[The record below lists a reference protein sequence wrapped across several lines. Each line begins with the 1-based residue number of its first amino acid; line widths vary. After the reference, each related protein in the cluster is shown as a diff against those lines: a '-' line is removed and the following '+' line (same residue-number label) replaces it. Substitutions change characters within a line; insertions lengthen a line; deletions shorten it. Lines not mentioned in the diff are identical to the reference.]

1 MPNTDNWRIESRK
14 LALATIG
21 YENSKLGFRA
31 RKQREAEG
39 VHATEQL
46 KVDA

>member
-1 MPNTDNWRIESRK
+1 MPNTDNWRIEASK

-21 YENSKLGFRA
+21 YENSKPEFQV
-31 RKQREAEG
+31 RKQREAES
-39 VHATEQL
+39 VHASEQL